1 MNTVRQYSPKEI
13 AAFEGLLQLA
23 QQGRNFSSIKVQDI
37 ASAAGIG
44 KGTLY
49 EYFSSKN
56 EILSGAIV
64 YALDDILTCMENAM
78 QQHAILYDVI
88 THFLSETE
96 DRSRFNF
103 ASLMGLTA
111 SVPMQEREEFQH
123 NEELMNLLTRME
135 SCKKRLY
142 RLGRAS
148 GEIAEETTEDYF
160 EYVMLSG
167 ITGYISNKM
176 LCCRKQPTQTDM
188 QYTADIICRSLGK

>member
-1 MNTVRQYSPKEI
+1 MNTVRQYSQKEI

-23 QQGRNFSSIKVQDI
+23 QQGRNFTSIKVQDI

-56 EILSGAIV
+56 EILSCAIV
-64 YALDDILTCMENAM
+64 YALGDILTCMENAM
-78 QQHAILYDVI
+78 QQHAMLHDVI
-88 THFLSETE
+88 THFLAETE
-96 DRSRFNF
+96 DKSRLNF

-111 SVPMQEREEFQH
+111 SVPMQEREEFQQ
-123 NEELMNLLTRME
+123 NEELMYLLARMKD
-135 SCKKRLY
+135 CKNRLY

-148 GEIAEETTEDYF
+148 GEIAAETTEDYF
-160 EYVMLSG
+160 EYAILSG

-176 LCCRKQPTQTDM
+176 LQCHKKPTRTDM
-188 QYTADIICRSLGK
+188 QYTADIICRSLGN